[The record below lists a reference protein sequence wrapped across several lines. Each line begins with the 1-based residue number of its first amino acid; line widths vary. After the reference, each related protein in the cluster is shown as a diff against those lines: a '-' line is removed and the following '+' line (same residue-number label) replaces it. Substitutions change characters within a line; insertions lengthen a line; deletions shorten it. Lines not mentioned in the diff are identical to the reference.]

1 MSANRQ
7 ASAVPC
13 LLTDVASA
21 NVPSPDLFWR
31 VAKMG
36 LEMSGG
42 RPSTRLVRSVGEG
55 AWLEAASEL
64 LQLVLPQ
71 TGYMAGRL
79 PNGSA
84 HVRLMIVRAV
94 RTVTPIDTFREDGE
108 VSLALLEALVQAC
121 EEQAVVLN

>member
-13 LLTDVASA
+13 LLADVVSA
-21 NVPSPDLFWR
+21 NAPSPDLFWR

-36 LEMSGG
+36 LDRSGG

-55 AWLEAASEL
+55 DWLDATSEL
-64 LQLVLPQ
+64 LQLALPQ

-84 HVRLMIVRAV
+84 HVRLMIVCAV
-94 RTVTPIDTFREDGE
+94 RTVTPIDTFRADGE

-121 EEQAVVLN
+121 ERQDVVPN

>member
-1 MSANRQ
+1 
-7 ASAVPC
+7 
-13 LLTDVASA
+13 
-21 NVPSPDLFWR
+21 
-31 VAKMG
+31 MG

-94 RTVTPIDTFREDGE
+94 RTVAPIDTFRADGE
-108 VSLALLEALVQAC
+108 VSLALLEALVHAC
-121 EEQAVVLN
+121 ERQDVVPN